1 MDADPRQR
9 LAASVVARATDAG
22 LTIATAESC
31 TGGLVASALTDIAGS
46 SAVFGTGFVTY
57 SNDAKARL
65 LAVPTALLERHGAV
79 SREVAEAMAVGAREA
94 ARSDLAVSITGI
106 AGPGGGSENKPVGLV
121 HFACASRL
129 GTVQAEHRF
138 GPIGRGEVRIAS
150 VAVALEMLGAALN
163 CLRQADTE

>member
-1 MDADPRQR
+1 MDADARQR
-9 LAASVVARATDAG
+9 LAASIVARATDAG

-31 TGGLVASALTDIAGS
+31 TGGLVASALTDVAGS

-79 SREVAEAMAVGAREA
+79 SREVAEAMAVGARQV
-94 ARSDLAVSITGI
+94 ARSDIAVSITGI

-129 GTVQAEHRF
+129 GTVYAEHRF

-150 VAVALEMLGAALN
+150 VAAALEMLGAALDR
-163 CLRQADTE
+163 LLQADTE